1 MDTTETRREIYWTA
15 LFQTRR
21 CQLLTYVH
29 LEKIQFPAAA
39 AFQSS
44 VASEVYLKIHMN
56 NYDQR
61 PDRLSV
67 QRFGN
72 SSEDAEW
79 KTTAYARSFPQLAD
93 QKTYVV
99 HHYDTCHMKDTTAI
113 VMSTTRGGQYLL

>member
-1 MDTTETRREIYWTA
+1 M
-15 LFQTRR
+15 
-21 CQLLTYVH
+21 H

-67 QRFGN
+67 QRFGK
-72 SSEDAEW
+72 SSEEAEW
-79 KTTAYARSFPQLAD
+79 KNIAYARSFPQGRHW
-93 QKTYVV
+93 KNYVV
-99 HHYDTCHMKDTTAI
+99 HHYDTCHMKDTTTI